1 MFGKFG
7 HTREHSCLL
16 YARKVMDER
25 HPSPQTLG
33 LDVENDSNH
42 EEVQCLAFWKHIDA
56 HYMQESKW
64 VTDILCLKHL
74 VWRLNMMVIKRE
86 GKVRKVRQCERTFM
100 LTVWNEKALFA
111 SNTLFEGRTWE
122 WSWESARFSRFSRF
136 GNVREHSCLP
146 YTRKEMDNRHPL
158 PQTLGLEVEHG
169 GNHERGQG
177 SAGSAFWEHI
187 HPYYMQERK

>member
-1 MFGKFG
+1 MRGILHLK
-7 HTREHSCLL
+7 HLVWMSKMI
-16 YARKVMDER
+16 AIIRKCNVW
-25 HPSPQTLG
+25 PT
-33 LDVENDSNH
+33 
-42 EEVQCLAFWKHIDA
+42 FWKHIDA
-56 HYMQESKW
+56 YYMQESKW
-64 VTDILCLKHL
+64 VTDILCLKHF

-86 GKVRKVRQCERTFM
+86 GKVQKVQQYERTFM
-100 LTVWNEKALFA
+100 LTIWKEKALFA
-111 SNTLFEGRTWE
+111 SNTLFEGQTWQ
-122 WSWESARFSRFSRF
+122 WSWESTRFGRF

-177 SAGSAFWEHI
+177 LAGSAFWEHI